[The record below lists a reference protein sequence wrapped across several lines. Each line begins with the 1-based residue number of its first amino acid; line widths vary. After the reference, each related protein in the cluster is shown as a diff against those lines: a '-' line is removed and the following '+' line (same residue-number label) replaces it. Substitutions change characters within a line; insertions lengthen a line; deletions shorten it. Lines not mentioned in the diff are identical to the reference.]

1 MELIWGPPP
10 EEADDGMVFLSS
22 FSHPLLDTTD
32 EDDDRRLAER
42 AWGCWACHL
51 RLFRCHPPV
60 KINSVISR
68 KSVGR
73 WCHREGGKGNED
85 RTGEVF
91 RDGGDLIN
99 FRAKYWAGGGG

>member
-1 MELIWGPPP
+1 MELIWGP

-68 KSVGR
+68 ESVGHTAR
-73 WCHREGGKGNED
+73 GSQPKGNNKEGTKGS
-85 RTGEVF
+85 RG
-91 RDGGDLIN
+91 
-99 FRAKYWAGGGG
+99 AGSLSN